1 MLLLCS
7 TARFSSITHNDKL
20 TNTAHGGGEGS
31 MEQVP
36 GHPFFC
42 IRLNGFR
49 LFFSHP
55 TLLIVIPTEKG
66 LQRLD

>member
-1 MLLLCS
+1 
-7 TARFSSITHNDKL
+7 
-20 TNTAHGGGEGS
+20 

-42 IRLNGFR
+42 IRLYGFR

-55 TLLIVIPTEKG
+55 TLLIVISTEKG